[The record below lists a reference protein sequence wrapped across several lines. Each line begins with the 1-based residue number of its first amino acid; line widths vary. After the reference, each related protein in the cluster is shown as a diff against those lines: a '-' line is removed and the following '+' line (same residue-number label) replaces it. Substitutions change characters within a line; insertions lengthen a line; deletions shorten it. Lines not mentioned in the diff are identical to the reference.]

1 MNWATTIRNTA
12 IEFWFGKETTGRT
25 KMRHRNLLRKDDALL
40 VIIDIQTK
48 LLKVIFER
56 ERLVSSCRKLIQ
68 AARLLEVPMVMTEQY
83 PKGMGP
89 TDPEISQ
96 LIANPEAIEKVSFSC
111 CGMEDFNHR
120 IAGFGKKQIL
130 VIGIEAH
137 VCVLQTV
144 HDLLHQGYFVHVPYD
159 AVSSRKEGDYT
170 NALDRM
176 RQAGA
181 VVGSVESAV
190 FELLEKAGT
199 PIFRQVSK
207 LIK

>member
-1 MNWATTIRNTA
+1 
-12 IEFWFGKETTGRT
+12 
-25 KMRHRNLLRKDDALL
+25 MRHPNLLRKDDTLL

-48 LLKVIFER
+48 LLNVIFEK

-68 AARLLEVPMVMTEQY
+68 AAGLLEVPMVLTEQY

-96 LIANPEAIEKVSFSC
+96 LLANPGAIEKVSFSC
-111 CGMEDFNHR
+111 CGVEDFNR
-120 IAGFGKKQIL
+120 KVASFGKKQVM

-144 HDLLHQGYFVHVPYD
+144 HDLLHRGYLAYVPYD
-159 AVSSRKEGDYT
+159 AVSSRKEGDCT

-181 VVGSVESAV
+181 AIGSVESAV
-190 FELLEKAGT
+190 FELLERADT
-199 PIFRQVSK
+199 PVFKQVSR

>member
-1 MNWATTIRNTA
+1 
-12 IEFWFGKETTGRT
+12 
-25 KMRHRNLLRKDDALL
+25 MRHPDLLRKDDTLL
-40 VIIDIQTK
+40 VIVDIQTK
-48 LLKVIFER
+48 LLNVIFEK
-56 ERLVSSCRKLIQ
+56 ERLVSSCKKLIC
-68 AARLLEVPMVMTEQY
+68 AAKLLGVPMVITEQY

-89 TDPEISQ
+89 PDSQ
-96 LIANPEAIEKVSFSC
+96 SSEVLEDIEAIEKTSFSC
-111 CGMEDFNHR
+111 CGVDDFNQR
-120 IAGFGKKQIL
+120 ISSFGKKQIV

-144 HDLLHQGYFVHVPYD
+144 YDLLHQGYFVYVPYD
-159 AVSSRKEGDYT
+159 AVSSRKEGDYK

-199 PIFRQVSK
+199 LIFKEVSG

>member
-1 MNWATTIRNTA
+1 
-12 IEFWFGKETTGRT
+12 
-25 KMRHRNLLRKDDALL
+25 MRHRNLLRKDDTLL

-48 LLKVIFER
+48 LLNVIFEK

-68 AARLLEVPMVMTEQY
+68 AAKLLEVPMVMTEQY

-89 TDPEISQ
+89 TDPQILEV
-96 LIANPEAIEKVSFSC
+96 LECVGAMEKVSFSC
-111 CGMEDFNHR
+111 CGAEDFNHR

-144 HDLLHQGYFVHVPYD
+144 HDLLHQRYFVYVPYD

-181 VVGSVESAV
+181 AVGSVESAV

>member
-1 MNWATTIRNTA
+1 
-12 IEFWFGKETTGRT
+12 
-25 KMRHRNLLRKDDALL
+25 MRHRNLLRKDDTLL
-40 VIIDIQTK
+40 VIVDIQTK
-48 LLKVIFER
+48 LLNVIFER

-89 TDPEISQ
+89 TDPQILEV
-96 LIANPEAIEKVSFSC
+96 LEDVGAMEKVSFSC
-111 CGMEDFNHR
+111 CGAKDFNR
-120 IAGFGKKQIL
+120 KIADFKKKQVV

-144 HDLLHQGYFVHVPYD
+144 HDLLHQGYFVYGPYD

-199 PIFRQVSK
+199 PIFKQVSK

>member
-1 MNWATTIRNTA
+1 
-12 IEFWFGKETTGRT
+12 
-25 KMRHRNLLRKDDALL
+25 MRHPGLLRKDDTLL
-40 VIIDIQTK
+40 VIVDIQTK
-48 LLKVIFER
+48 LLNVIFEK
-56 ERLVSSCRKLIQ
+56 ERLLSACRKLIQ

-89 TDPEISQ
+89 TDARILEV
-96 LIANPEAIEKVSFSC
+96 LDEVGAIEKVSFSC
-111 CGMEDFNHR
+111 CGVEDFNQKV
-120 IAGFGKKQIL
+120 AGFGKRQIV

-144 HDLLHQGYFVHVPYD
+144 HDLLHRGYSVYVPYD
-159 AVSSRKEGDYT
+159 AVSSRKKSDYT

-176 RQAGA
+176 RQVGA
-181 VVGSVESAV
+181 VIGSVESAV

-199 PIFRQVSK
+199 PVFKRVSE

>member
-1 MNWATTIRNTA
+1 
-12 IEFWFGKETTGRT
+12 
-25 KMRHRNLLRKDDALL
+25 MRHRNLLRKDDTLL

-48 LLKVIFER
+48 LLNVIFEK
-56 ERLVSSCRKLIQ
+56 ERLVSACRKLIQ
-68 AARLLEVPMVMTEQY
+68 AAELLGIPMVVTEQY

-89 TDPEISQ
+89 TDSQISQ
-96 LIANPEAIEKVSFSC
+96 VLANIGTIEKVSFSC
-111 CGMEDFNHR
+111 CGAEEFNRKMADFK
-120 IAGFGKKQIL
+120 KKQMV

-144 HDLLHQGYFVHVPYD
+144 HDLLHRGYFVYVPYD
-159 AVSSRKEGDYT
+159 AVSSRREGDYT

-181 VVGSVESAV
+181 VIGSVESAV

-199 PIFRQVSK
+199 PIFKQVSK

>member
-1 MNWATTIRNTA
+1 
-12 IEFWFGKETTGRT
+12 
-25 KMRHRNLLRKDDALL
+25 MRHPDLLRKDDTLL

-48 LLKVIFER
+48 LFNVIFEK
-56 ERLVSSCRKLIQ
+56 ERLVSACRKLIQ
-68 AARLLEVPMVMTEQY
+68 AAELLGIPMVVTEQY

-89 TDPEISQ
+89 TDSQISQ
-96 LIANPEAIEKVSFSC
+96 LLANPEAMKKVSFSC
-111 CGMEDFNHR
+111 CGVEDFNQK
-120 IAGFGKKQIL
+120 IADFKRKQ
-130 VIGIEAH
+130 VIVVGIEAH

-144 HDLLHQGYFVHVPYD
+144 HDLLHQGYFLYVLYD
-159 AVSSRKEGDYT
+159 AVSSRKEGDYA

-181 VVGSVESAV
+181 VIGSVESAV

-199 PIFRQVSK
+199 SIFRQVSK